1 MIAITR
7 WEFHQPREAL
17 RVVSQAI
24 EALHQQGIANPANHF
39 VVVADGSLDEDGR
52 PVLVLA
58 KKSAFTEAEYAA
70 VASHVKANANL
81 VWLNPPPQYA
91 GMQTLPPAADAFR
104 RLIASN
110 NPTAFARDYAYN
122 VAPVTDSAPF
132 FFFTLK
138 TGYVLKNIAAG
149 TGKGMDWRIN
159 LGVVVLGML
168 LIISIIAVLAFLIL
182 PLLLHGRELGSRRA
196 RLPALLFFIAVGFG
210 YILVEISLIQRF
222 VLFLGHPT
230 YALTVVVFLMLLS
243 SGAGS
248 VIARRWV
255 TTTGALLGV
264 LGLIA
269 AKISINLLLLP
280 WILSLAVGFPFFVKL
295 VISGAFLIPLGFL
308 MGMPFPT
315 GLKLVETV
323 EWAWALN
330 AAASVLGSVMAMV
343 IAIHFGLTVTLACA
357 AIAYLLAAAFA
368 RTWRRASPA

>member
-1 MIAITR
+1 
-7 WEFHQPREAL
+7 
-17 RVVSQAI
+17 
-24 EALHQQGIANPANHF
+24 
-39 VVVADGSLDEDGR
+39 
-52 PVLVLA
+52 
-58 KKSAFTEAEYAA
+58 
-70 VASHVKANANL
+70 
-81 VWLNPPPQYA
+81 
-91 GMQTLPPAADAFR
+91 
-104 RLIASN
+104 
-110 NPTAFARDYAYN
+110 
-122 VAPVTDSAPF
+122 
-132 FFFTLK
+132 
-138 TGYVLKNIAAG
+138 
-149 TGKGMDWRIN
+149 
-159 LGVVVLGML
+159 
-168 LIISIIAVLAFLIL
+168 
-182 PLLLHGRELGSRRA
+182 
-196 RLPALLFFIAVGFG
+196 
-210 YILVEISLIQRF
+210 